1 MNQLVNAWVW
11 TTTVLTVL
19 VGFVYVSLVWLVTAP
34 FDPGRYA
41 AGRAFRHL
49 AVVGTW
55 LNPYWSFETGGRRVR
70 DPRRPYVA
78 VSNHESY
85 ADIFLISH
93 LPWEM
98 KWLSKDT
105 IFKIPVMGW
114 MMSMAGDIR
123 LTRGSRDSATQAIAA
138 CRDRLAK
145 RVSVMI
151 FPEGT
156 RSRTADLLPFKDGAF
171 RLAVESGA
179 PILPIAVAGT
189 RHAMAKGSFRFRRAH
204 ARCVVLDPIETTG
217 LTHADV
223 PALRDRTRAVIDD
236 ARRALMRELGID
248 PQDVDEPD
256 ERGTGNGA
264 RRAGSGEGAQKRDA
278 RRASRT
284 ER

>member
-1 MNQLVNAWVW
+1 MDRVVNGWVW

-19 VGFVYVSLVWLVTAP
+19 FGFLYVSLVWLVTAP

-49 AVVGTW
+49 AVFATR
-55 LNPYWSFETGGRRVR
+55 LNPYWRFTTSGWRVS

-98 KWLSKDT
+98 KWMSKST

-114 MMSMAGDIR
+114 MMRMAGDISVNR
-123 LTRGSRDSATQAIAA
+123 HRRDSTVAAVAA

-145 RVSVMI
+145 RVTVMI

-156 RSRTADLLPFKDGAF
+156 RSKGSELLPFRDGAF
-171 RLAVESGA
+171 RLAIEAGV
-179 PILPIAVAGT
+179 PILPIVVAGT
-189 RHAMAKGSFRFRRAH
+189 RHAMAKGSFRFQRAL
-204 ARCVVLDPIETTG
+204 AMCRVLEPVETTG
-217 LTHADV
+217 MTLDDL
-223 PALRDRTRAVIDD
+223 PALRERVRALIDD
-236 ARRALMRELGID
+236 ARHALQRELGIG
-248 PQDVDEPD
+248 PRPSSGVAV
-256 ERGTGNGA
+256 GA
-264 RRAGSGEGAQKRDA
+264 GDA
-278 RRASRT
+278 
-284 ER
+284 